1 MSEEAILSEKLDY
14 LEVNEKVLVSA
25 NGANTPSDPLFYLR
39 EDFSLIRSRK
49 DL

>member
-14 LEVNEKVLVSA
+14 LEVNEKVLVSG
-25 NGANTPSDPLFYLR
+25 NGANPPSDPLSYLR